1 MAAIERSAPRSALA
15 RLAQP
20 AVLASAAIGLAFLAA
35 WEWLPGA
42 LGVPRFI
49 IPPASAVGEE
59 LMFMLARENLVY
71 HTAVTAASVVIGFAL
86 GAALGAAIGY
96 ALAISPTAEFALSP
110 YILALQIAPKVA
122 FAPLFVMWFGFN
134 LVPKVLVATLIVFFP
149 VMVNV
154 LSAVRA
160 IDRDQINLGRAFNA
174 TRLELFWKIEVPASM
189 PALFAGLR
197 IAATLAVIGVIV
209 GELVGGSVG
218 LGYLLA
224 FGQGQANT
232 PMVFGVIIM
241 LTAIGLV
248 AYLAVVVA
256 EARVL
261 HYMPKRDFASR

>member
-1 MAAIERSAPRSALA
+1 MSRAAAAFG
-15 RLAQP
+15 QP
-20 AVLASAAIGLAFLAA
+20 AVLASILIGVVFVAA
-35 WEWLPGA
+35 WEWLPGL
-42 LGVPRFI
+42 LGVARFI
-49 IPPASAVGEE
+49 IPPASAVVEE
-59 LMFMLARENLVY
+59 IFFMFARENLLY
-71 HTAVTAASVVIGFAL
+71 HTAVTALSVVIGFVL

-96 ALAISPTAEFALSP
+96 ALAVSPTAEFALSP

-134 LVPKVLVATLIVFFP
+134 IMPKILVATLIVFFP

-154 LSAVRA
+154 LGAVRQ

-174 TRLELFWKIEVPASM
+174 TRFELFWKIEVPASM

-241 LTAIGLV
+241 LTLIGLV
-248 AYLAVVVA
+248 AYLAVVAA

-261 HYMPKRDFASR
+261 HYLPKRDFAAR

>member
-1 MAAIERSAPRSALA
+1 MMTAVPRSMLA
-15 RLAQP
+15 WLAQP
-20 AVLASAAIGLAFLAA
+20 AVWVSVAIGLAFLAA
-35 WEWLPGA
+35 WQRLPGL
-42 LGVPRFI
+42 LGVPEFV
-49 IPPASAVGEE
+49 IPPASAVGWELLRMLREE
-59 LMFMLARENLVY
+59 QLIT
-71 HTAVTAASVVIGFAL
+71 HTEITAASVVMGFAF

-134 LVPKVLVATLIVFFP
+134 LVPKILVATLIVFFP

-209 GELVGGSVG
+209 GELVGGSAG

-224 FGQGQANT
+224 VGQGQGNIA
-232 PMVFGVIIM
+232 MVFGVIIM

-248 AYLAVVVA
+248 AYLAVIVV

>member
-1 MAAIERSAPRSALA
+1 MVVARAPLA
-15 RLAQP
+15 MLAQP
-20 AVLASAAIGLAFLAA
+20 ALWVSVAIGVAFLAA
-35 WEWLPGA
+35 WEWVPAA
-42 LGVPRFI
+42 LGVPRFV
-49 IPPASAVGEE
+49 IPPASAVADE

-71 HTAVTAASVVIGFAL
+71 HTAITTASVVIGFAL

-122 FAPLFVMWFGFN
+122 FAPRFVMWFGFN
-134 LVPKVLVATLIVFFP
+134 LVPKILVATLIVFFP

-154 LSAVRA
+154 LSAVRS

-241 LTAIGLV
+241 LTLIGLV
-248 AYLAVVVA
+248 AYLAVVAA
-256 EARVL
+256 ETRIL